1 MPPYCSKRTKNT
13 ERINTRTS
21 TTNNG
26 KAKCA
31 ISRSKTSKVIK
42 NQEASGILSNFGL
55 KIPLN
60 KIPLLGQILF

>member
-1 MPPYCSKRTKNT
+1 MPSYFLKRTKIT
-13 ERINTRTS
+13 ESINARLS
-21 TTNNG
+21 KTNNG

-31 ISRSKTSKVIK
+31 ICRSKTSKFIK